1 MNGSGGIILLI
12 IIGIVINMLVKA
24 MRAKPQQKRPP
35 QRPGQPPTLG
45 QDISRPIEDRPRPQT
60 IPGLRPRQ
68 DAYPEGTARAERDP
82 TKGVSL
88 EGISS
93 ESPSLEGQ
101 SQEGKPREDMPGML
115 RPAGVRDMVTYPVT
129 EWFRDDGIV
138 RGIVMSEILKPP
150 VSRRR

>member
-35 QRPGQPPTLG
+35 QRPAQPPTLG
-45 QDISRPIEDRPRPQT
+45 QDIARPIEDRPRPQT
-60 IPGLRPRQ
+60 IPGLKPRQ
-68 DAYPEGTARAERDP
+68 DAYRKGETRMEERDL

-88 EGISS
+88 EGT
-93 ESPSLEGQ
+93 SLEGQ
-101 SQEGKPREDMPGML
+101 SQEGKPRADMPEMME
-115 RPAGVRDMVTYPVT
+115 PAGVRDMVSHPVT
-129 EWFRDDGIV
+129 EWFRDGGIV
-138 RGIVMSEILKPP
+138 RGIVMSEILRPP